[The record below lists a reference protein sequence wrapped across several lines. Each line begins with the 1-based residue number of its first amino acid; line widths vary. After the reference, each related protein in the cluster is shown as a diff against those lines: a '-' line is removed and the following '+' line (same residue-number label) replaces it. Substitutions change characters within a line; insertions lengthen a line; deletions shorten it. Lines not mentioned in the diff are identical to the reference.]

1 MEVEKPRRSR
11 SNDNKRVPRKLKKG
25 LKKRVLYDC
34 SLLGEYPKKVIYK
47 GVENRTAE
55 FQVIE

>member
-1 MEVEKPRRSR
+1 MEVEKPRRRR
-11 SNDNKRVPRKLKKG
+11 SNDNKRVPRNLKKG

-34 SLLGEYPKKVIYK
+34 SILGEYPKKVIYK

-55 FQVIE
+55 FELIE